1 MNAFPPERAIGRCAI
16 IYAAGSQLT
25 PEHQCI
31 AQAPFPIWVRVQTVQ
46 GSLLDIMGCGVPDHA
61 QGETVLNEIDA
72 GCLEPYDPTTMEN
85 LQRYGV
91 SSGVS
96 LTLLQGGKQSNA
108 QSQDGAA

>member
-1 MNAFPPERAIGRCAI
+1 MNAFPPERANRCAI

-31 AQAPFPIWVRVQTVQ
+31 AQSPFPIWVRVQTVQ

-72 GCLEPYDPTTMEN
+72 ECLEPYDARSLEPM
-85 LQRYGV
+85 QRRGI
-91 SSGVS
+91 S
-96 LTLLQGGKQSNA
+96 LTLLQGGKQDPVSA
-108 QSQDGAA
+108 PGQDGAA